1 MRQSDKYLKEWSET
15 IENAKD
21 MLKNNN
27 FQAYNA
33 LMEQA
38 NNIFEDYKR
47 DSDLTYICKNFGM
60 ANYIFEDALPTL
72 IKKDKKAVKE
82 FITTIKEDKNLSA
95 QFNFYNALRNYTND
109 IDAKEYVKESIEIL
123 NKSVDKKTIAESN
136 KKLGKIITEHDIK
149 PSDEISEDYKKLFEA
164 CNYVSKHDKKLS
176 NLNMHT
182 ISTNV
187 IVEHIAKNGKD
198 RKSEKEESFESVVE
212 SFNKKYLPLL
222 NEEEKSFVQEIMDA
236 KHGSDKSKKEGL
248 FNNLKNECIKC
259 VNNLLK
265 EASEDEKIAL
275 NGVLEQINNKTFS
288 ESTLVEDI
296 AKMLEIRDVLL
307 SDK

>member
-1 MRQSDKYLKEWSET
+1 MRQSEKYLKEWSET
-15 IENAKD
+15 VDKAKV
-21 MLKNNN
+21 MLKKNN
-27 FQAYNA
+27 FQAYSA

-38 NNIFEDYKR
+38 NNVFEDYKR

-60 ANYIFEDALPTL
+60 ANHIFEDALPKL
-72 IKKDKKAVKE
+72 IKNDKKAVKE
-82 FITTIKEDKNLSA
+82 FMTTIKEDKNLSA

-109 IDAKEYVKESIEIL
+109 LDAREYVKESIEML
-123 NKSVDKKTIAESN
+123 SKSVDKKTVAESN
-136 KKLGKIITEHDIK
+136 KKLGRIITEHDIK
-149 PSDEISEDYKKLFEA
+149 PSEEISDEYKELFEA
-164 CNYVSKHDKKLS
+164 CNYVSRHDKKLS
-176 NLNMHT
+176 NLSLHT

-187 IVEHIAKNGKD
+187 IVEHITKNGKD
-198 RKSEKEESFESVVE
+198 RKSENNESFESVVE

-236 KHGSDKSKKEGL
+236 KHGSDKSRKEGL

-259 VNNLLK
+259 VNNLLG
-265 EASEDEKIAL
+265 EASEDERIAL